1 MKPEDLLEKVLES
14 RYRVGVVGLG
24 RVGLPLSIAFARK
37 GIEVIGV
44 DRDERLLSMVARG
57 EMPFSESGGQE
68 ALQQVLSARKLS
80 ATADYAALQNVDVI
94 FITVATGLN
103 TEMRVDYTQLR
114 SALETLAPHL
124 RPVQL
129 LLMRSTVSPG
139 TLEKVVKPFI
149 ETHTHLEV
157 GRDILLAS
165 APERIAAGRALV
177 ELETLPEIVGGLD
190 PLTTRI
196 ASGVMRSLNPE
207 KQIHATDPVSA
218 ELAKLFT
225 NVYRYVTFAVSNE
238 FALLSEHYGRDAHE
252 IIHIINAGY
261 ARGGI
266 PLPGPCGGPCLAKDG
281 YLLLEEISFPDFILT
296 AWKLNEGIP
305 YHMVQRLKEA
315 LEERGKRLA
324 EARVAVLGMSFKADN
339 DDLRQSPALRIQE
352 ILVREGA
359 DVAVHDPYHDTMSLE
374 DAVKDADAIVLA
386 TNHTAFRGL
395 RVSDLLPQAKPDCVF
410 VDCWGQWRDH
420 QEGTSVLTFG
430 QRAET

>member
-1 MKPEDLLEKVLES
+1 MKPEDLLENVLAS
-14 RYRVGVVGLG
+14 RFRIGVVGIG

-37 GIEVIGV
+37 GIDVVGV
-44 DRDERLLSMVARG
+44 DRDERLLTMVEAG
-57 EMPFSESGGQE
+57 KLPFSESGGQE
-68 ALQQVLSARKLS
+68 ALQEVLAKRKLS
-80 ATADYAALQNVDVI
+80 VTADYAALKDVDVI

-114 SALETLAPHL
+114 SALEALRPHL

-149 ETHTHLEV
+149 ESNTSLQV

-165 APERIAAGRALV
+165 APERIAAGRALI

-190 PLTTRI
+190 PLTSRI
-196 ASGVMRSLNPE
+196 AGEVMRRLNPA

-225 NVYRYVTFAVSNE
+225 NVYRYVTFAVANE

-252 IIHIINAGY
+252 IIHVINEGY

-305 YHMVQRLKEA
+305 YHMVQRLKNA
-315 LEERGKRLA
+315 LDARGKPLA
-324 EARVAVLGMSFKADN
+324 GAKVAVLGMSFKADN
-339 DDLRQSPALRIQE
+339 DDTRQSPALRIQE
-352 ILVREGA
+352 LLRREGA
-359 DVAVHDPYHDTMSLE
+359 EVACHDPYHETMALE
-374 DAVKDADAIVLA
+374 EALRDADAVVLA
-386 TNHTAFRGL
+386 TNHSAFR
-395 RVSDLLPQAKPDCVF
+395 DLQPADILEHAKPDCIF
-410 VDCWGQWRDH
+410 VDCWGQWRTRD
-420 QEGTSVLTFG
+420 EGSSVITLG
-430 QRAET
+430 QRTGP